1 MKAVKNKFKIMKMRY
16 PSNHIFKGILSLTV
30 AVILSGCAKLAHMNE
45 LLTLKAISDQ
55 QDAMGNYVEKQDNKF
70 KLLLSAVEDRSIE
83 KYNRKTTIVRKF
95 GDPVFCENVEHKGE
109 QAEFCLY
116 RYTKK
121 YFNSDK
127 VYFYFDAK
135 GKLVD
140 WEHIPMNANE
150 KPEAYPAGNK
160 T

>member
-1 MKAVKNKFKIMKMRY
+1 MKAEQNEFKIMKMRY
-16 PSNHIFKGILSLTV
+16 PFNPIKGIIGLT
-30 AVILSGCAKLAHMNE
+30 AVVLLSGCAKLAHMNE
-45 LLTLKAISDQ
+45 LLTLKAVSDQ
-55 QDAMGNYVEKQDNKF
+55 QAALDSYVEKQDGKF
-70 KLLLSAVEDRSIE
+70 KLLLAAVEDRSIE
-83 KYNRKTTIVRKF
+83 KYKRKDAIVRKF
-95 GDPVFCENVEHKGE
+95 GEPVFCENVEHKGE
-109 QAEFCLY
+109 KAEFCLY

-127 VYFYFDAK
+127 VYFYFDAS

-140 WEHIPMNANE
+140 WEHIPLNADE